1 MPILLRLLRSQN
13 FYVIDFYSIVL
24 SLLESHN
31 LPAKP
36 SLELAIG
43 QIKSCL
49 KQMAKSGLGVCAFAN
64 VDDFINR

>member
-1 MPILLRLLRSQN
+1 MLH
-13 FYVIDFYSIVL
+13 FF
-24 SLLESHN
+24 LESHN

-49 KQMAKSGLGVCAFAN
+49 KQMGKSGLGVCAFAN

>member
-1 MPILLRLLRSQN
+1 MFKFLDSSFF
-13 FYVIDFYSIVL
+13 FYPEFLPVSF
-24 SLLESHN
+24 SLFSPESYN

-36 SLELAIG
+36 SLELAVG

-49 KQMAKSGLGVCAFAN
+49 KQMSKSGLGVCAFVN